1 MFGFPT
7 AAASFLTR
15 RCFKTTLTIRKSS
28 NGASESPLKGIR
40 VLDMTR
46 ILAGPYCTMILGD
59 LGAEIIKV
67 EQPGKFLNS
76 QSSRFKGKVFP
87 AFFSKKLAMILDIGV
102 RHF

>member
-76 QSSRFKGKVFP
+76 QSSRFKVFF
-87 AFFSKKLAMILDIGV
+87 AFFSKKMAMILGIGV